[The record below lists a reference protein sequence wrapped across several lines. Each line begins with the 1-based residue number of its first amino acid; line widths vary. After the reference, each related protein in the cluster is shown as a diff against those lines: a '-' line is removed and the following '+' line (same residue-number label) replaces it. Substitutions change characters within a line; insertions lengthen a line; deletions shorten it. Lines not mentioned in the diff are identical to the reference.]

1 MKFAFKFSNKENNFL
16 DTVAYK
22 TPKGRL
28 ENKLYRKDKNRQAYL
43 YCKSEHTCTADKDF

>member
-1 MKFAFKFSNKENNFL
+1 MNFAFKFSSKENNFLDSSKENNFL

-28 ENKLYRKDKNRQAYL
+28 ENKL
-43 YCKSEHTCTADKDF
+43 

>member
-1 MKFAFKFSNKENNFL
+1 MNFAFKFSSKENNFL

-28 ENKLYRKDKNRQAYL
+28 ENKL
-43 YCKSEHTCTADKDF
+43 